1 MPVDNVTVVHDAG
14 VPAKRKAALV
24 VATLLRDYVPGFKS
38 APRDI
43 KAAIGSYL

>member
-1 MPVDNVTVVHDAG
+1 VSHAN

-24 VATLLRDYVPGFKS
+24 VAALLEAA
-38 APRDI
+38 APRTRVSRYI